1 MQIIGQKTFLH
12 TTRYYLAN
20 FMMQDFMRYEDT
32 MDEKKEYTISI
43 GKNAGKPQE
52 KEGEKEHQVAIR
64 TSAKT
69 GQIWRNFGDK
79 DGN

>member
-1 MQIIGQKTFLH
+1 
-12 TTRYYLAN
+12 
-20 FMMQDFMRYEDT
+20 MRYEDT